1 MNKIFVKDGDI
12 VYPGEIIGE
21 NLDNLSLEGVYKEKN
36 KYFSKYFGIVKLEN
50 FSLRII
56 PFNKTYLPKEGDFVI
71 GEIKEVLPTGWI
83 IDINSPFLANLPLK
97 EMFNER
103 IVSGVDISKFYD
115 VGDVIAAKIINVS
128 RNKSVKLSVKSIN
141 IGKLNDYYIF
151 LISPTKIPK
160 ILGKKGRN
168 IEKLRE
174 LLNVDIVV
182 GQNGVICVKANNRKK
197 ELETAEI
204 IKNFTNSLKST
215 NIQEFIK

>member
-1 MNKIFVKDGDI
+1 
-12 VYPGEIIGE
+12 
-21 NLDNLSLEGVYKEKN
+21 
-36 KYFSKYFGIVKLEN
+36 
-50 FSLRII
+50 
-56 PFNKTYLPKEGDFVI
+56 
-71 GEIKEVLPTGWI
+71 
-83 IDINSPFLANLPLK
+83 
-97 EMFNER
+97 MFNER

-204 IKNFTNSLKST
+204 IKNFANSLKST